1 VGERGVE
8 ANVRDERELRE
19 LRFGVGRAR
28 ARERERTKEAHPR
41 TMTSVVEIERERRSS
56 RMSSSFCLFV
66 FACVYL

>member
-1 VGERGVE
+1 MGERGVE
-8 ANVRDERELRE
+8 ANVRDERELRDDE
-19 LRFGVGRAR
+19 VWCCAR

-56 RMSSSFCLFV
+56 RMSSSFCPFV